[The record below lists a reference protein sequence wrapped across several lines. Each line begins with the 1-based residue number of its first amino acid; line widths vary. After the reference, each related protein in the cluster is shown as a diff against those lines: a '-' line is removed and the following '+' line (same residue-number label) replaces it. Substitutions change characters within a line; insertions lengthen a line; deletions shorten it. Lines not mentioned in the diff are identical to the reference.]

1 MTQDEILE
9 LADSLGCMIPSGPQ
23 GVEFFFYPDELEAF
37 ARAIEAAGFEMNG
50 LSSHE
55 WHSNTSPVHDRV
67 KELEK
72 QRDDLNRLCEFNEKT
87 MQSLLDVITH
97 IVNEVP
103 MTSSQYELCRQAI
116 AAVRGAA

>member
-1 MTQDEILE
+1 MSE
-9 LADSLGCMIPSGPQ
+9 LTREQAGKIA
-23 GVEFFFYPDELEAF
+23 ELEEY
-37 ARAIEAAGFEMNG
+37 I
-50 LSSHE
+50 
-55 WHSNTSPVHDRV
+55 TQV
-67 KELEK
+67 EK

-116 AAVRGAA
+116 AAANGGSE